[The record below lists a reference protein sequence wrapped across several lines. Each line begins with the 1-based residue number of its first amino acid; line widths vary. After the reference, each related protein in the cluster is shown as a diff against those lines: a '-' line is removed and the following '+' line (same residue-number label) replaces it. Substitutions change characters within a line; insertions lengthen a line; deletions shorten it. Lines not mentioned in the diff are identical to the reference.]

1 MNNTGRRDGAGN
13 LLLLEALKLPDD
25 LHDLTPAQL
34 ETLAIE
40 IRSFML
46 QTVADTG
53 GHLAPSLGVVELAL
67 ALHST
72 FDSPRDRVIWDVG
85 HQCYVHKILTGRRDL
100 FHTLRR
106 PGGLSGFPRI
116 SESRHDP
123 FGTGHASTSV
133 SAALG
138 LALARDRDRRKEKHR
153 VIAVIGDGALTG
165 GMAYEA
171 LNFAGHIKTDLLIV
185 LNDNKMSISRNV
197 GAMSDYLQ
205 RLRTDPNYSRLK
217 GEFEKTLRRVPLVGG
232 PVVSSA
238 RRLRGGLKYLLM
250 PGVLFEELGLTYFG
264 PVDGHNLRS
273 MKNVLER
280 VAGLKGPILVHVL
293 TEKGKGYRFA
303 EKSPERFHGIGPFDL
318 NNGRT
323 LKPKKTPT
331 YTEVFSRTL
340 VNLAAVD
347 EKIVALTAAMTS
359 GTGLERFSLSYPKRF
374 FDVGIAEQHGVTMAA
389 AMSAGGLR
397 PVMAIYSTFLQRAF
411 DQLIHDVSLQN
422 LPVVLAVD
430 RAGIVGEDGETHQGL
445 FDLSYLRLIPNMAV
459 LAPRNEDELQHA
471 LCAALYASSGPAA
484 LRYPRANGEGVKLT
498 PPRAW
503 PWGKGVLLRE
513 GEDLLII
520 AAGTVANAADEA
532 AEKLFW
538 RGVRAAVIDA
548 RFVKPL
554 DEELITAWAQR
565 CRRVITVEE
574 NILAGGFGSAVG
586 ELLARKALTCP
597 LLHLGIGDHFVEHGP
612 RSLVLKQYGLDADG
626 IYRSAL
632 TFARS
637 GAAKGSR

>member
-1 MNNTGRRDGAGN
+1 MKHTGRRDGN
-13 LLLLEALKLPDD
+13 KSLLESLNLPND
-25 LHDLTPAQL
+25 LHDFSPAQL
-34 ETLAIE
+34 AELATE
-40 IRSFML
+40 IRTFML
-46 QTVADTG
+46 KTVAGTG

-72 FDSPRDRVIWDVG
+72 FNSPRDRIIWDVG
-85 HQCYVHKILTGRRDL
+85 HQCYVHKILTGRRDR

-106 PGGLSGFPRI
+106 PGGLSGFPRL
-116 SESRHDP
+116 SESEHDP

-138 LALARDRDRRKEKHR
+138 LALARDHYGEKHR

-171 LNFAGHIKTDLLIV
+171 LNFAGHAKTDLLII

-217 GEFEKTLRRVPLVGG
+217 GEFEKALRRVPLVGE
-232 PVVSSA
+232 PVISSA
-238 RRLRGGLKYLLM
+238 QRLRGGLKYLLM
-250 PGVLFEELGLTYFG
+250 PGMLFEELGLTYLG
-264 PVDGHNLRS
+264 PVDGHNIRS
-273 MKNVLER
+273 MKNVFER
-280 VAGLKGPILVHVL
+280 AARLRGPILLHVI
-293 TEKGKGYRFA
+293 TEKGKGYSFA

-318 NNGRT
+318 QNGQARKHK
-323 LKPKKTPT
+323 KPPS
-331 YTEVFSRTL
+331 YTEIFSRAL
-340 VNLAAVD
+340 VDLATAD
-347 EKIVALTAAMTS
+347 EKIVAVTAAMTA
-359 GTGLERFSLSYPKRF
+359 GTGLEHFSLTFPKRF

-389 AMSAGGLR
+389 AMAAGGLR

-445 FDLSYLRLIPNMAV
+445 FDLSYLRLAPNMAV

-471 LCAALYASSGPAA
+471 LHTAIYASPGPAA
-484 LRYPRANGEGVKLT
+484 LRYPRAYGEGVPLT
-498 PPRAW
+498 EPQAW
-503 PWGKGVLLRE
+503 PWGKGILLRE
-513 GEDLLII
+513 GEDILIV
-520 AAGTVANAADEA
+520 AAGTVTNAAFKA
-532 AEKLFW
+532 AEMLYW
-538 RGVRAAVIDA
+538 QGIRAAVIDA

-554 DEELITAWAQR
+554 DEELIMTWARR
-565 CRRVITVEE
+565 CRRVLTVEE

-586 ELLARKALTCP
+586 ELLVRKALVRP
-597 LLHLGIGDHFVEHGP
+597 LLHLGIGDRFVEHGP
-612 RSLVLKQYGLDADG
+612 RNLVLERLGLDAGG

-632 TFARS
+632 AFANRS
-637 GAAKGSR
+637 TAEGSR